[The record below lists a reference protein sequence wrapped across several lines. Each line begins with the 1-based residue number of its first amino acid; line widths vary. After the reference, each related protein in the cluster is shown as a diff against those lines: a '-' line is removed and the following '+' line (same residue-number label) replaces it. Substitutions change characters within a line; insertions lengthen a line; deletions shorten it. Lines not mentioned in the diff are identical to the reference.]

1 MELAR
6 LWFILSQIVEIMEK
20 KRSSQPILNDDQR
33 ESSTKDLG
41 SQVSST
47 EKMPG
52 IKQSK
57 NADADKGKVDKG
69 SKK

>member
-1 MELAR
+1 
-6 LWFILSQIVEIMEK
+6 MEK

-33 ESSTKDLG
+33 ESSTKDLD

-52 IKQSK
+52 MKESKHADSNKRKGDRSDKKQW
-57 NADADKGKVDKG
+57 
-69 SKK
+69 

>member
-1 MELAR
+1 
-6 LWFILSQIVEIMEK
+6 MEK

-33 ESSTKDLG
+33 ESSKKDLD

-52 IKQSK
+52 MKESKHADSNKRKGDKSDKKQW
-57 NADADKGKVDKG
+57 
-69 SKK
+69 